1 VKNVTAYT
9 LTRVK
14 RVLPSFK
21 PNPNRAS
28 FMDLPGEVRNKI
40 YALVIPTEERIT
52 KEPAILRANKQIRA
66 ECISLFYSQN
76 AFANCFKPSKLRNF
90 INSQAASY
98 LEEIFVLAPFEKKFR
113 VGASGIIIILYAT
126 FIYFDLSQWNAE
138 TWIDEK
144 VFVELGEWAKNNLG
158 EQLTGRDLVTVARKL
173 GAAEWKPMNG
183 YFWKKG
189 FKVNEE
195 YSGAHLSCEGWDK
208 GDSFKKVL
216 RSGS

>member
-1 VKNVTAYT
+1 
-9 LTRVK
+9 
-14 RVLPSFK
+14 
-21 PNPNRAS
+21 
-28 FMDLPGEVRNKI
+28 MDLPGEVRNKI
-40 YALVIPTEERIT
+40 YDLVIPTEERIT

-66 ECISLFYSQN
+66 ECLPLFYSQN
-76 AFANCFKPSKLRNF
+76 GFANRFEPSKLRNF
-90 INSQAASY
+90 VDSQAASY

-113 VGASGIIIILYAT
+113 AGVCGILITLYDT
-126 FIYFDLSQWNAE
+126 FIDFDLSQWNAE
-138 TWIDEK
+138 TWLDEK

-158 EQLTGRDLVTVARKL
+158 EQLTGRDLVKVAAKL
-173 GAAEWKPMNG
+173 GETEWKAMHG
-183 YFWKKG
+183 YFWSKG